1 MSKWTIDPDHSVAA
15 FSVRHMMVTNVHGQ
29 FNKIAGTIDFDPSD
43 VSKTS
48 IALEISVE
56 SIFTGIKKRDD
67 HLRSQDFFDAD
78 KYPRITFQ
86 STKAERTGFS
96 NCKITGD
103 LTMRGI
109 TRSVT
114 IDVNFSGPVNS
125 PFGETSMGFSGKFR
139 VNREEFAIMW
149 NEPMENEGFVAG
161 KYVEVVM
168 DIEADLVL

>member
-1 MSKWTIDPDHSVAA
+1 MSKWIIDPDHSVAT
-15 FSVRHMMVTNVHGQ
+15 FSVRHMMVANVHGQ
-29 FNKIAGTIDFDPSD
+29 FNKISGTIEFDPSD
-43 VSKTS
+43 VSRTS
-48 IALEISVE
+48 ISVEISVE

-78 KYPRITFQ
+78 KHPKITFQ

-114 IDVNFSGPVNS
+114 LDLIFSGPVNS
-125 PFGETSMGFSGKFR
+125 PFGETSMGFSGQFR

-149 NEPMENEGFVAG
+149 NEPMESGGVMVG
-161 KYVEVVM
+161 KDIEIVM
-168 DIEADLVL
+168 NIEADLVP